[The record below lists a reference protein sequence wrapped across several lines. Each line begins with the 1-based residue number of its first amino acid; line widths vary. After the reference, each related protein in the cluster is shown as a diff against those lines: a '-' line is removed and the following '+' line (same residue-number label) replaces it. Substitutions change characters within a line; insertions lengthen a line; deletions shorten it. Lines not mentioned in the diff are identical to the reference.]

1 MPCLLLLL
9 QIIVW
14 RMVSRLYCN
23 VTFLVGPF
31 PDDLLII
38 APFSIHFSTF
48 CSPIGLKITK
58 QAIFYSFVC
67 CLVRMYTL
75 KVRIFGFVYHFS
87 PLPTEVFDVYNVLS
101 NIYAVNKLEPMG
113 RSTQQQTTI
122 VTWMKGWSYFNVSS
136 LKRHRGDT
144 FTLQS

>member
-14 RMVSRLYCN
+14 HMVSCLFCN
-23 VTFLVGPF
+23 VTFLVGDI
-31 PDDLLII
+31 PDDLLIV
-38 APFSIHFSTF
+38 APSPIHFSTF

-58 QAIFYSFVC
+58 QTIFYSFVY

-87 PLPTEVFDVYNVLS
+87 PLPTEVFDVFNILS
-101 NIYAVNKLEPMG
+101 NIYVVNKLEHMG
-113 RSTQQQTTI
+113 RNTQQQMTM
-122 VTWMKGWSYFNVSS
+122 VTWMKGWSYFTVPS
-136 LKRHRGDT
+136 LKRHMGDT